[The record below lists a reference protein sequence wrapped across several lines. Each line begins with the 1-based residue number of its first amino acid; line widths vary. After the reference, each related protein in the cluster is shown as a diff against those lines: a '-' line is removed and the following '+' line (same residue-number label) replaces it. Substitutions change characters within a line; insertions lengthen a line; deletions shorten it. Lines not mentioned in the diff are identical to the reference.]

1 LILCLKIGDW
11 LSDSLQGINYNK
23 LTTVA
28 ITLMVT
34 ILLIFS
40 ILEHSNILFII
51 LALLTS
57 TALGLLP
64 HYLGVSKSHLM
75 GVLIVPAIVIY
86 YIMFN

>member
-1 LILCLKIGDW
+1 LKIGDW